1 MGKSKAP
8 PAPDYEAAAVAQG
21 EASRDTARYNTGA
34 NRVNQYGP
42 QGSTTWTIRPGADP
56 ENPQPGDYIQTTALS
71 PEQQRQYEESN
82 RITEALLGTAGR
94 QLDRVDQ
101 TFNSPIDLSG
111 LPGWR
116 TSGQMGSQPAANATS
131 PQMGGQGMGPSQAMP
146 MPKLPEQSSPN
157 MEAVLQAMLA
167 AKNKG

>member
-8 PAPDYEAAAVAQG
+8 PAPDYEAAAIAQG
-21 EASRDTARYNTGA
+21 QANRETAQYNTGA

-42 QGSTTWTIRPGADP
+42 QGSTTWTMRPGADP
-56 ENPQPGDYIQTTALS
+56 NNPQPGDYIQTTALS
-71 PEQQRQYEESN
+71 PEQQRQYDESN

-94 QLDRVDQ
+94 QLQRVDQ
-101 TFNSPIDLSG
+101 TFNSPVDLSG

-116 TSGQMGSQPAANATS
+116 TSGQTGAQPMQNATS
-131 PQMGGQGMGPSQAMP
+131 PQMGAGQNQPIP
-146 MPKLPEQSSPN
+146 MPKVPVQSSPN

-167 AKNKG
+167 AQNQPKV